1 MQRLSTLKFFMK
13 QKNKTYLLIT
23 ITLMAAF
30 LIPSL
35 VQEGMFV
42 DGVTYS
48 AISKNLANG
57 IGSNWNPHY
66 TKTLYPEFREH
77 PPLVFIIQSLF
88 FRIFGDAFYTERIF
102 CFIVA
107 LLTALGIVNIWKL
120 MNDNKEISNDYW
132 LPIFLWLLVPLVAWS
147 YKNNMLENVMGLFTI
162 FAVCFLIKAIKEGYN
177 LYLIAGGIFILFA
190 FLSKGFTGLFPI
202 VVPLIF
208 AFVFKTGKKAILS
221 FILLAVFLLITS
233 LSLLYLFPGI
243 RSNISM
249 YLDQQVIAALSN
261 HREVTTGNR
270 FTIILNMI
278 LELIVPLAIVII
290 LFISAKIKSRTN
302 LPFRNKNFLFFLLI
316 ALSASVPLIISLK
329 QRKYYLIPSIP
340 FYALAFSSLMHQ
352 NISELLGRVP
362 AKVHFWIRRISYSLL
377 TLIFIFSIMKFGKF
391 SRDQE
396 KLQDVYTI
404 TGFVPEGTIISTTKE
419 LWSDWGL
426 VAYMSRAGYLSLD
439 CDHQHEFFLNTKESS
454 EAPPEGYH
462 LVNIKLAKY
471 QLYKK

>member
-1 MQRLSTLKFFMK
+1 MK
-13 QKNKTYLLIT
+13 QNSTTYLLIT
-23 ITLMAAF
+23 IALMAAL
-30 LIPSL
+30 LIPTL

-48 AISKNLANG
+48 AISNNLANG

-107 LLTALGIVNIWKL
+107 LLTALGIANIWKL
-120 MNDNKEISNDYW
+120 MNVNKELSNDYW
-132 LPIFLWLLVPLVAWS
+132 LPLFLWLLVPLVAWS

-162 FAVCFLIKAIKEGYN
+162 FAVYFLMKAIKEGHN
-177 LYLIAGGIFILFA
+177 FYLLAGGIFILFA
-190 FLSKGFTGLFPI
+190 FFSKGFPGLFPL

-208 AFVFKTGKKAILS
+208 AIVFKTGKKTLFSFLLLS
-221 FILLAVFLLITS
+221 VFLLITS
-233 LSLLYLFPGI
+233 FSLFYLFPGI
-243 RSNISM
+243 RSNILV

-270 FTIILNMI
+270 FTIILNLI
-278 LELIVPLAIVII
+278 LELIVPLTII
-290 LFISAKIKSRTN
+290 IFIFISAKIKSRTN

-352 NISELLGRVP
+352 NISEILGRVP
-362 AKVHFWIRRISYSLL
+362 EKVHFWLRRIS
-377 TLIFIFSIMKFGKF
+377 
-391 SRDQE
+391 
-396 KLQDVYTI
+396 
-404 TGFVPEGTIISTTKE
+404 
-419 LWSDWGL
+419 
-426 VAYMSRAGYLSLD
+426 
-439 CDHQHEFFLNTKESS
+439 
-454 EAPPEGYH
+454 
-462 LVNIKLAKY
+462 
-471 QLYKK
+471 

>member
-1 MQRLSTLKFFMK
+1 MK
-13 QKNKTYLLIT
+13 QKNKTYLLIS
-23 ITLMAAF
+23 ITLMAAL
-30 LIPSL
+30 LIPTV
-35 VQEGMFV
+35 VQDGMFV

-107 LLTALGIVNIWKL
+107 LLTALGIVNTWKL
-120 MNDNKEISNDYW
+120 MNDNKVVSNDYW
-132 LPIFLWLLVPLVAWS
+132 LPLFLWLLVPLVAWS

-270 FTIILNMI
+270 FTIILNLI
-278 LELIVPLAIVII
+278 LELIVPLTII
-290 LFISAKIKSRTN
+290 IFLFISAKIKSRTN

-340 FYALAFSSLMHQ
+340 FYALAFSFLMHQ
-352 NISELLGRVP
+352 NISELLDRVP

-396 KLQDVYTI
+396 KLKDVYTI
-404 TGFVPEGTIISTTKE
+404 TGFIPEGTIISTTKE

-439 CDHQHEFFLNTKESS
+439 CDHQHEYFLTTNERS

-462 LVNIKLAKY
+462 LVDVKLAKY